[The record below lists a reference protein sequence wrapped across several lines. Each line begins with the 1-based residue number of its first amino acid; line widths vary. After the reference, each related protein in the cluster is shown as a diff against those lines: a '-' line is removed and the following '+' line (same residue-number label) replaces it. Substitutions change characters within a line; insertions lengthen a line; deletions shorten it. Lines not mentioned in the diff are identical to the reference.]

1 MKAFPSAAL
10 CVALALLAGPAPA
23 ATPAAMDVV
32 RGFYAALLQTMQQ
45 GPALGAG
52 GRYEHLAPVVDNTF
66 DLGLMTRLA
75 VGSGWD
81 SLTPAQQEQVTK
93 AFGRY
98 VAATYADRFDRYSG
112 ERFEVADEKDFP
124 GGLIVET
131 RIVKSDGKPVAINY
145 LMRRDADSWHIAD
158 VYLDGSISELA
169 VRRSEFSAILRDQG
183 IAGLIAAL
191 NKKSDLLSR
200 PAATAS

>member
-10 CVALALLAGPAPA
+10 CVALALLAGRVPA
-23 ATPAAMDVV
+23 ATPDAIDVV

-52 GRYEHLAPVVDNTF
+52 GRYKHLAPVVDNTF

-81 SLTPAQQEQVTK
+81 SATPAQQQRVTE
-93 AFGRY
+93 ALGRY
-98 VAATYADRFDRYSG
+98 IAATYADRFDRYSG
-112 ERFEVADEKDFP
+112 ERFEVAGETDFA
-124 GGLIVET
+124 GGLIVQT
-131 RIVKSDGKPVAINY
+131 RIIKSDGEPVAINY
-145 LMRRDADSWHIAD
+145 LMRRDGDNWHIAD
-158 VYLDGSISELA
+158 VYLGGTISELA
-169 VRRSEFSAILRDQG
+169 VRRSEFSAILRDHG

-191 NKKSDLLSR
+191 NNKSDRLSGS
-200 PAATAS
+200 AAGAS

>member
-1 MKAFPSAAL
+1 MKALPSAAL
-10 CVALALLAGPAPA
+10 CVALTLLAGRVPA
-23 ATPAAMDVV
+23 ATPDAIDVV

-45 GPALGAG
+45 GSALGVG

-66 DLGLMTRLA
+66 DLGLMTRLS

-81 SLTPAQQEQVTK
+81 SATPAQQQRVTE

-98 VAATYADRFDRYSG
+98 IAATYADRFDRYSG
-112 ERFEVADEKDFP
+112 ERFDVAGEKDFA
-124 GGLIVET
+124 GGLIVQT
-131 RIVKSDGKPVAINY
+131 RIVKSDGEPVAINY
-145 LMRRDADSWHIAD
+145 LMRRDGDNWHIAD
-158 VYLDGSISELA
+158 VYLGGTISELA
-169 VRRSEFSAILRDQG
+169 VRRSEFSAILRDHG

-200 PAATAS
+200 SAATTS